1 MLEIFRNQISLLKE
15 KRSTLQRNLQDEDFM
30 KEVETELFY
39 KEFKRLSELA
49 LTYSFM
55 VSTYSEQLSIEFYN
69 LHESFREL
77 ATEHA
82 CCAA

>member
-1 MLEIFRNQISLLKE
+1 MLSIFIGQISLLQE
-15 KRSTLQRNLQDEDFM
+15 KRSILQRNLRDEDFM
-30 KEVETELFY
+30 KEVELELFY
-39 KEFKRLSELA
+39 KEFKKLSELV

-77 ATEHA
+77 ATEQSL
-82 CCAA
+82 CAA

>member
-1 MLEIFRNQISLLKE
+1 MLSIFIGQISLLQE
-15 KRSTLQRNLQDEDFM
+15 KRSILQRNLRDEDFM
-30 KEVETELFY
+30 KEVELELFY
-39 KEFKRLSELA
+39 KEFKKLSELA

-77 ATEHA
+77 ATEQSL
-82 CCAA
+82 CAA